1 MKQTFTSRLFGTDN
15 NPFVFL
21 VRLALLPFSLLYY
34 AATTVRNAVYDL
46 GLLSPVRVD
55 APVVSVG
62 NLTVGG
68 TGKTPL
74 VILLANR
81 AVAAGKR
88 VAIVARGYGAVA
100 DAHGATD
107 EVVLMAA
114 RCPGAKL
121 VVAPD
126 KLLGARQAAA
136 GGAELILVDD
146 GMQHRR
152 LHRDM
157 NIVMLDARA
166 PFGNGMVL
174 PAGSLREPAAGQA
187 RADLVVLTHGETLTD
202 SERVA
207 VEASVRAFSRAVP
220 LVWAR
225 HAPVGVRSVA
235 GGPLQTA
242 HSLAGRSVFLCC
254 GIASPAGFRQ
264 TVEQLGAPVAG
275 LLAFGDHHDFTP
287 EDLASVRG
295 QARDH
300 LILCTEKDAVKLARI
315 PGSDD
320 IQCLV
325 IDMQIEGRMPPI
337 PGLDAPWSPPPV
349 EVDEHAAHAVPDAH
363 GAAPAQEAHAQ
374 AAHGH
379 AAHDHTA
386 HGHAAH
392 DHDAASPAHGGQ
404 H

>member
-1 MKQTFTSRLFGTDN
+1 MTQTFTSRLFGTDN
-15 NPFVFL
+15 NPFVFV

-34 AATTVRNAVYDL
+34 AATLARNAIYDL
-46 GLLSPVRVD
+46 ALLPSARVP
-55 APVVSVG
+55 AAVVSIG

-81 AVAAGKR
+81 AVAAGRR

-107 EVVLMAA
+107 EVVLIAA
-114 RCPGAKL
+114 RCPGARL
-121 VVAPD
+121 VVSPD

-136 GGAELILVDD
+136 EGADLILVDD

-152 LHRDM
+152 LHRDF

-174 PAGSLREPAAGQA
+174 PAGSLREPAAGLC
-187 RADLVVLTHGETLTD
+187 RADLLVITHGETLFD
-202 SERVA
+202 SERTS
-207 VEASVRAFSRAVP
+207 VEASVRAFHRAVP

-225 HAPVGVRSVA
+225 HAPVGVRSVN
-235 GGPLQTA
+235 GGNLRPAETLR
-242 HSLAGRSVFLCC
+242 GRSVFLCC

-264 TVEQLGAPVAG
+264 TVENLGAHIAG
-275 LLAFGDHHDFTP
+275 VMAFGDHHDFSPT
-287 EDLASVRG
+287 DLATVRS
-295 QARDH
+295 QARDN
-300 LILCTEKDAVKLARI
+300 LIVCTEKDAAKLARI

-320 IQCLV
+320 VECLV
-325 IDMQIEGRMPPI
+325 IDLQIEGGMPPI

-349 EVDEHAAHAVPDAH
+349 EVDEHAAHAVHDAHAPADAH
-363 GAAPAQEAHAQ
+363 GHDHGG
-374 AAHGH
+374 HGH
-379 AAHDHTA
+379 GHDG
-386 HGHAAH
+386 HGHGH
-392 DHDAASPAHGGQ
+392 GHGHGKGHGG
-404 H
+404 HH